1 MVFFRI
7 IWLCL
12 ALLYAPAKMPMNFL
26 NVTEEKS
33 FYIDEFKII
42 LEIHIEENLIN
53 LKNDIIKSSSIIAD
67 SHKNDKIK
75 NSLFNHF
82 ECEDFE
88 ISGFKESQV
97 IILVQVLENSYL
109 DTTPLIYKIEEKKNF
124 FFKIGSNE
132 IKYAY
137 DIIKIIILNQ
147 IKTDNEYLIAFI
159 EKSPRK
165 LSDSCGDWM
174 YRDPYTGLCMY
185 CLPLCINCDNDSTCN
200 QCYQGLF
207 FEESTGTCS
216 GSCSSNW
223 NDTWVR
229 RYTTVQNKSIFVNSS
244 PVSQFSSKF
253 IHEFKSKWWDLKK
266 YFHYIII
273 HIRIVPY
280 IIIIY
285 NFTLSSNYL
294 LFEQ

>member
-1 MVFFRI
+1 
-7 IWLCL
+7 
-12 ALLYAPAKMPMNFL
+12 MPMNFL

-165 LSDSCGDWM
+165 LSDSCGD
-174 YRDPYTGLCMY
+174 
-185 CLPLCINCDNDSTCN
+185 
-200 QCYQGLF
+200 
-207 FEESTGTCS
+207 
-216 GSCSSNW
+216 
-223 NDTWVR
+223 
-229 RYTTVQNKSIFVNSS
+229 
-244 PVSQFSSKF
+244 
-253 IHEFKSKWWDLKK
+253 
-266 YFHYIII
+266 
-273 HIRIVPY
+273 
-280 IIIIY
+280 
-285 NFTLSSNYL
+285 
-294 LFEQ
+294 